1 MAATLRQTDF
11 LPNRFDGSKLDSD
24 LCTAHYLSFEDYLQA
39 HDLQTPADDAA
50 LLNVVNIFKRTLQ
63 GSARLW
69 IEDKTFVDLEDLK
82 SKFIYRF
89 SPSHSQFANVKQ
101 FESMSYNPGDTAEQH
116 YLKVKQAA
124 QRAKYGKDHA
134 INSYLPC
141 RQSVNRRSSCRHPK
155 MQTLPI

>member
-1 MAATLRQTDF
+1 MIERMQKVFLFIISCLVFKYISPVCIDQCKYTSTTLCSDIFNMPATLRQTDF

-24 LCTAHYLSFEDYLQA
+24 LCTVQYLSFEDYLQA
-39 HDLQTPADDAA
+39 HDLQTPADYSA

-89 SPSHSQFANVKQ
+89 SPSHSQFVNVKQ
-101 FESMSYNPGDTAEQH
+101 FDSMSYNPGD
-116 YLKVKQAA
+116 KIG
-124 QRAKYGKDHA
+124 RAH
-134 INSYLPC
+134 
-141 RQSVNRRSSCRHPK
+141 V
-155 MQTLPI
+155 